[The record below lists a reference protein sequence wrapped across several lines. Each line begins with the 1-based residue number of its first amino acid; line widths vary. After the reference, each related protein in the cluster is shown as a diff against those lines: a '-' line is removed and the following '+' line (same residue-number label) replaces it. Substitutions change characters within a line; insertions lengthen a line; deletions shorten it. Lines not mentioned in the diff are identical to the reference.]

1 MMQEGVII
9 GIMKT
14 KQSYQAERSVERKAC
29 WIARFCSDIL
39 KIDKRNRLVRGQ
51 NVPCHSKCFQ
61 TTMILKY
68 SYLQTIQKPRKQE
81 QSNAKHNRFLF
92 WICWYSLYSA
102 TVYLYSMKM
111 NSISKKQNILT
122 SLFIAIIL
130 FIRLQITDS
139 KSKGQG
145 YVIMNRQDGRA

>member
-9 GIMKT
+9 GIIKT
-14 KQSYQAERSVERKAC
+14 KQSYQAERSVERKAS

-61 TTMILKY
+61 TTIILKY

-81 QSNAKHNRFLF
+81 QSDAKHNRFLF
-92 WICWYSLYSA
+92 WICQVQFVQCDCLSLFYENEQHFEETEYTDLSVYRNYSVYSA
-102 TVYLYSMKM
+102 ANYGFKE
-111 NSISKKQNILT
+111 
-122 SLFIAIIL
+122 
-130 FIRLQITDS
+130 
-139 KSKGQG
+139 
-145 YVIMNRQDGRA
+145 